1 MDEAMEVVEMAT
13 GNTGNQ
19 NLIVILL
26 ILLVAIVFVVEYLQ
40 RFKNLFGLQTKWDIR
55 EENEQKS
62 IRQLEQEVNAIKKE
76 IDSLKDSECK
86 DHAKCDEFQ
95 RRVCKSLDEIKRDRI
110 EEKIQ
115 RYRSEILDFCNAC
128 QNRDYSE
135 ESFQNIFAIFSV
147 YEELLQ
153 SIGKQNGQV
162 DAGMAYVKKKYAEYL
177 EKGFP
182 TYGGK

>member
-19 NLIVILL
+19 NLIVVLL

-62 IRQLEQEVNAIKKE
+62 IKQLEQEVNDIKQE
-76 IDSLKDSECK
+76 IDSLKESEYM

-95 RRVCKSLDEIKRDRI
+95 RKIATTLDEIKKDMI
-110 EEKIQ
+110 DDKIQ

-128 QNRDYSE
+128 QKREYSKE
-135 ESFQNIFAIFSV
+135 NFDFVLTLYDQ
-147 YEELLQ
+147 YEMLVKQ
-153 SIGKQNGQV
+153 AGKTNNQV
-162 DAGMAYVKKKYAEYL
+162 DAGIAYVKKKYAEYL

-182 TYGGK
+182 TYDK